1 MQFSE
6 EINSKKFSSFIFN
19 LKQIYSFRFL
29 LFMLIKK
36 EIIIFYKQTILGP
49 LWYIIQPTIHTI
61 VFNIVF
67 GKIAKLSTD
76 GSNPFLFYFSGIIL
90 WNYFSNCILLTGS
103 TFRSNN
109 DVFSKIYFPRII
121 VPISYVFVSL
131 LQFFVQFCLFII
143 LLIFLDMNSLLN
155 LSQKLFFLP
164 LIIFQMMLMSIG
176 VGCIVSA
183 VTTRYRDLS
192 YVVSF
197 FVQIWMFL
205 TPVVYPLSSTTGQ
218 SFNLIILL
226 NPMTPIF
233 ELFRNIF
240 FGNNIV
246 DLNLLVQSL
255 LVSIIVFA
263 LGVFMFNRVQR
274 TFTDTI

>member
-1 MQFSE
+1 
-6 EINSKKFSSFIFN
+6 
-19 LKQIYSFRFL
+19 
-29 LFMLIKK
+29 
-36 EIIIFYKQTILGP
+36 
-49 LWYIIQPTIHTI
+49 
-61 VFNIVF
+61 
-67 GKIAKLSTD
+67 
-76 GSNPFLFYFSGIIL
+76 
-90 WNYFSNCILLTGS
+90 
-103 TFRSNN
+103 
-109 DVFSKIYFPRII
+109 
-121 VPISYVFVSL
+121 
-131 LQFFVQFCLFII
+131 
-143 LLIFLDMNSLLN
+143 MNSLLN

-246 DLNLLVQSL
+246 DLNLLVQCL

>member
-1 MQFSE
+1 
-6 EINSKKFSSFIFN
+6 
-19 LKQIYSFRFL
+19 
-29 LFMLIKK
+29 
-36 EIIIFYKQTILGP
+36 
-49 LWYIIQPTIHTI
+49 
-61 VFNIVF
+61 
-67 GKIAKLSTD
+67 
-76 GSNPFLFYFSGIIL
+76 
-90 WNYFSNCILLTGS
+90 
-103 TFRSNN
+103 
-109 DVFSKIYFPRII
+109 
-121 VPISYVFVSL
+121 
-131 LQFFVQFCLFII
+131 
-143 LLIFLDMNSLLN
+143 
-155 LSQKLFFLP
+155 
-164 LIIFQMMLMSIG
+164 MMLMSIG

>member
-6 EINSKKFSSFIFN
+6 EISYKKFSNFLLN
-19 LKQIYSFRFL
+19 TKEIYKFRFL
-29 LFMLIKK
+29 LVMLIKK
-36 EIIIFYKQTILGP
+36 EFIIFYKQTILGP
-49 LWYIIQPTIHTI
+49 LWYIIQPTINTI

-121 VPISYVFVSL
+121 VPISYVIVSL
-131 LQFFVQFCLFII
+131 IQFIVQFCLFII
-143 LLIFLDMNSLLN
+143 LFLFLDISLLSN
-155 LSQKLFFLP
+155 LSKNLLFIP

-176 VGCIVSA
+176 IGCIVSA
-183 VTTRYRDLS
+183 LTTRYRDLS
-192 YVVSF
+192 YVVNF

-218 SFNLIILL
+218 SFNLIIML

-240 FGNNIV
+240 FNNNIV
-246 DLNLLVQSL
+246 DFNLLIQSL
-255 LVSIIVFA
+255 VVTIFVFVI
-263 LGVFMFNRVQR
+263 GVFSFNRVQR

>member
-233 ELFRNIF
+233 ILF
-240 FGNNIV
+240 
-246 DLNLLVQSL
+246 LLGRL
-255 LVSIIVFA
+255 WY
-263 LGVFMFNRVQR
+263 N
-274 TFTDTI
+274 